1 MARSIRITSICL
13 PSRTYA
19 WCKTAFLLVMA
30 LLAASMAEEIQSESA
45 DSRVWI
51 SQSGLFHATYKSKLQ
66 PIAINL
72 IHNWVLHVETADG
85 QPVTNAVI
93 TVSGGMPAHDH
104 GLPTLPRVTQS
115 LGNAEYLIEGLRFH
129 MNGYWEISITISAGG
144 DRDTIIIPLEL

>member
-1 MARSIRITSICL
+1 MARSIRITRICFS
-13 PSRTYA
+13 SRTYA
-19 WCKTAFLLVMA
+19 WCKTAFLLVLA
-30 LLAASMAEEIQSESA
+30 LLAASMAENIHSESA

-51 SQSGLFHATYKSKLQ
+51 SQSGLYHVTYKSKLQ

-104 GLPTLPRVTQS
+104 GLPTLPRMTQS
-115 LGNAEYLIEGLRFH
+115 LGNGEYLLEGMRFH
-129 MNGYWEISITISAGG
+129 MNGYWEISITINAGS
-144 DRDTIIIPLEL
+144 DHDTIVIPLEL